1 MSQPSINPYGAVD
14 LAALAQR
21 APTRPPAGAGAAP
34 GGSYVVDVT
43 DATFGPA
50 VAQRSM
56 TVPVVVDL
64 WATWCEPCKQL
75 SPVLERLADAYA
87 GRFVLA
93 KVDVDANPQ
102 IAQAFQ
108 VQSIPMV
115 AAVIGGRALP
125 LFQGALPEA
134 QVRQYL
140 DQLLQ
145 AAAAAGVDGVAEPV
159 EPGGPPGPQ
168 EPPAVD
174 PRFEAAFEAI
184 ERGDLDGA
192 AQAYRA
198 VLAQAPADVEAKAG
212 LAQVELLRRIAGV
225 DPRAV
230 RRAAAARPDDV
241 AAQCAAADVDLAA
254 GQVADAFARLV
265 DAVRR
270 SAGDDREQARRH
282 LVELFE
288 LVDPADPRLAA
299 ARLALANALF

>member
-21 APTRPPAGAGAAP
+21 APARPPAGAGAAP

-159 EPGGPPGPQ
+159 EPGGPAGPQ

-241 AAQCAAADVDLAA
+241 AAQCDAADVDLAA

-288 LVDPADPRLAA
+288 LVDPADPRLGA